1 MHFKYNREFESI
13 EKDIPWQCY
22 SRQVDFKAVSFPEI
36 FHIDKT
42 IYQENKSI
50 LNLYA
55 SSNNF
60 KIYKQKTDRTKRRN
74 R

>member
-22 SRQVDFKAVSFPEI
+22 TRQVDFKAVSFPEI

-42 IYQENKSI
+42 I
-50 LNLYA
+50 
-55 SSNNF
+55 
-60 KIYKQKTDRTKRRN
+60 
-74 R
+74 